1 MWHTLFGF
9 IKAPREKWKM
19 EKNPGGFV
27 FCEQIGRSVYSLL
40 VFSCSAFTSQP
51 QLQEEQEVQEV
62 QEEPQEQEEPF
73 FLLRC
78 IYTSIRETTAA
89 SIKQTIIVGVFIA

>member
-1 MWHTLFGF
+1 MENG
-9 IKAPREKWKM
+9 EK
-19 EKNPGGFV
+19 PGGFV

-40 VFSCSAFTSQP
+40 FFSCSAFTSQP
-51 QLQEEQEVQEV
+51 QLQEEQEV

>member
-1 MWHTLFGF
+1 MENG
-9 IKAPREKWKM
+9 EK
-19 EKNPGGFV
+19 PGGFV

-40 VFSCSAFTSQP
+40 FFSCSAFTSQP
-51 QLQEEQEVQEV
+51 QLQEVQEEQEVQEVQEV

>member
-1 MWHTLFGF
+1 MENG
-9 IKAPREKWKM
+9 EK
-19 EKNPGGFV
+19 PGGFV

-62 QEEPQEQEEPF
+62 QEEPQEQEVQEEPQEQEEPF